1 MVPGIRIV
9 GSQVRDCEVVLDG
22 SFRPCPTAQAA
33 GIPLFVKRDAFPGPE
48 SSLYL
53 SVRLM
58 TEPRSGFAPMDWQY
72 GGIMGPAP
80 AVVAARTDGV
90 PFTPAGWEVL
100 DNFIDAMF
108 SDGPRLVNRED
119 MLRFLSEAQLALA
132 DVSESLALQY
142 PKNAQVIP
150 KGLTVAALNGVVGTV
165 TGRYENGR
173 VGVHFREPFG
183 LKALRPDNLVLQRQ
197 DIAVSTMS
205 GETWSISGPFADISG
220 LRRAIAEK
228 LEVRVGDMTF
238 DVLQGDV
245 HIESIADVSCITGP
259 LTVVVTGERNFLEDM
274 WDNCDGQEQPDDAPV
289 GEQQWCYWTEGTE
302 IHRVKQADGTWKY
315 NTESE

>member
-1 MVPGIRIV
+1 
-9 GSQVRDCEVVLDG
+9 
-22 SFRPCPTAQAA
+22 
-33 GIPLFVKRDAFPGPE
+33 
-48 SSLYL
+48 
-53 SVRLM
+53 
-58 TEPRSGFAPMDWQY
+58 
-72 GGIMGPAP
+72 
-80 AVVAARTDGV
+80 
-90 PFTPAGWEVL
+90 
-100 DNFIDAMF
+100 MF
-108 SDGPRLVNRED
+108 SEGPRLVNRED